1 MGRAEEPAPF
11 LRGSMLRFE
20 PYLQENAALSKRIAK
35 ENGIS
40 VLLASLLINRG
51 ICEHGE
57 IAAFLN
63 PGPEQLCDPF
73 LLDGMRAAV
82 ARIRKALEQKE
93 RICVY
98 GDYDADGVCSTA
110 MLVTYLRTQGAD
122 VLHYLP
128 SRHTE
133 GYGMNVEALKTVAS
147 RGVALIVT
155 VDNGIAAKE
164 EVALCYALGMEVI
177 ITDHHQC
184 PEELPACSA
193 VINPHVSG
201 SAYPNPDLCG
211 AGVALKLIQALGAT
225 QAQLQGYLPLAAL
238 ATVADIVPL
247 RGENRAIVSMGMP
260 LVPGHMGLRALLAV
274 SGSAGQE
281 ITSET
286 LAFRLAPRINAA
298 GRMGD
303 AERALLLLMAEDEGR
318 AQSLALVLNEENER
332 RQDEERGILLE
343 ARRMLQGKNVA
354 AMRAIVLYSPN
365 WSPGVIGI
373 VASKLVDEYYRPV
386 LLFHLSEGVLT
397 GSCRSIPGV
406 HLYEALSAFGGM
418 FLRFGGHAQAAG
430 LTMEFEKF
438 HEFSAAFD
446 AYLRKAYPASVFV
459 PSAKYECALNLP
471 QLTLQTAQ
479 ELSLLAPYGEGNP
492 QPVFLAHDID
502 LTDVETM
509 GRDGAHLRA
518 NAEQE
523 GRSVRLVAFGRGKDS
538 GAYMGGGRFNILYTP
553 EANVWQQ
560 RARLQLMLRAIKPVS
575 PFESPQRIANGA
587 MKFYD
592 AFFRN
597 FLYNDICG
605 ADTVSVEDMDT
616 AVIRAL
622 EEEPEGTLVLCL
634 TPAGALSLSSL
645 LDANGL
651 TDLAD
656 VYFHRL
662 PQEQGTGNAVV
673 LAPYFTGEAF
683 VHARIFVYD
692 GYMPYAPALKFS
704 GSAYVPMDSKADT
717 LLAPLSLS
725 RTEMGYLYQVFLS
738 RLKLGA
744 APRWELVALPA
755 LPGREAAMMA
765 LLVFIEL
772 GFFEWNARDDI
783 VSASA
788 GVAPRSLFES
798 GLYSAANIS

>member
-1 MGRAEEPAPF
+1 
-11 LRGSMLRFE
+11 MLRFE
-20 PYLQENAALSKRIAK
+20 PFLQEDTALIKRIAK

-40 VLLASLLINRG
+40 DLLASLLVNRG
-51 ICEHGE
+51 ICEREE
-57 IAAFLN
+57 IAAFLH

-73 LLDGMRAAV
+73 LLDGMHSAV
-82 ARIRKALEQKE
+82 VRIRKALEQKE

-122 VLHYLP
+122 VLYYLP

-133 GYGMNVEALKTVAS
+133 GYGMNAEALKSIVSEGAK
-147 RGVALIVT
+147 LIVT
-155 VDNGIAAKE
+155 VDNGIAAKD
-164 EVALCYALGMEVI
+164 EVALCHELGMDVI

-184 PEELPACSA
+184 PEELPECTA
-193 VINPHVSG
+193 VVNPHREG

-211 AGVALKLIQALGAT
+211 AGVAFKLIQALGAT
-225 QAQLQGYLPLAAL
+225 QEQLNAYLPLAAL

-247 RGENRAIVSMGMP
+247 RNENRAIVSMGLP
-260 LVPGHMGLRALLAV
+260 LVPGHLGLHALLAV

-281 ITSET
+281 VTSEI

-303 AERALLLLMAEDEGR
+303 ARRALLLLIAEEEEK
-318 AQSLALVLNEENER
+318 ALQLALILNEENER
-332 RQDEERGILLE
+332 RQDEEKGILQQ
-343 ARRMLQGKNVA
+343 ARRMLQGKNTA
-354 AMRAIVLYSPN
+354 AMRAILLYSPD

-373 VASKLVDEYYRPV
+373 VASKLVEEYNRPV
-386 LLFHLSEGVLT
+386 LLFHLGDGLLT
-397 GSCRSIPGV
+397 GSCRSIPKV
-406 HLYEALSAFGGM
+406 HLYDCLSAFGGM

-430 LTMEFEKF
+430 LTLELQKF
-438 HEFSAAFD
+438 HEFSVAFD
-446 AYLRKAYPASVFV
+446 AHLRKAYPASVFV
-459 PSAKYECALNLP
+459 PSVKYERALSLP
-471 QLTLQTAQ
+471 KLTLNSAQ
-479 ELSLLAPYGEGNP
+479 ELTFLAPYGEGNP
-492 QPVFLAHDID
+492 QPVFLARDIG
-502 LTDVETM
+502 LMDVETM

-538 GAYMGGGRFNILYTP
+538 GAYMGGGRFNNLYTP

-560 RARLQLMLRAIKPVS
+560 KARLQLMLRAIKPLS
-575 PFESPQRIANGA
+575 PFENPRLVANWG

-605 ADTVSVEDMDT
+605 ADTMPVEDMDA
-616 AVIRAL
+616 AVTQSL
-622 EEEPEGTLVLCL
+622 LQELEGTLVLCL
-634 TPAGALSLSSL
+634 TPAGAQRLSGL
-645 LDANGL
+645 LEANGL
-651 TDLAD
+651 RDIVD
-656 VYFHRL
+656 VYFHKL
-662 PQEQGTGNAVV
+662 PKDHGTGNAVL
-673 LAPYFTGEAF
+673 LAPHFNGEAF

-692 GYMPYAPALKFS
+692 GLAQYAPAFKFP
-704 GSAYVPMDSKADT
+704 GEAYVPLNPGSDAF
-717 LLAPLSLS
+717 LAPLSLS
-725 RTEMGYLYQVFLS
+725 RTEMGYLYHVFLS

-744 APRWELVALPA
+744 TPLMELVALPA
-755 LPGREAAMMA
+755 QGRETAMMT

-772 GFFEWNARDDI
+772 DFFQWNAKDDT

-788 GVAPRSLFES
+788 GAAPRSLFES
-798 GLYSAANIS
+798 SLYSAANIG